1 MKKIIVLHCGQ
12 ILRELIQVF
21 SEESVM
27 EDDICFQV
35 ILLDGKLEQ
44 AVDDGGVL
52 RGVLS
57 EF

>member
-35 ILLDGKLEQ
+35 ILLDGKQ